1 MSRVSLAAPTLHPHQ
16 FGLTSALLV
25 AFSCSGATPLPG
37 LRFLKADVAV
47 KAVYLLLEISDLS
60 KVVVLPVCLTPSAV
74 LLLSSL
80 LLLINSEYTD
90 LVSQRI
96 INLL

>member
-25 AFSCSGATPLPG
+25 AFSCSGATSLPG
-37 LRFLKADVAV
+37 LRFLNADVAV

-60 KVVVLPVCLTPSAV
+60 KVVVLPVCFAPSAV

-96 INLL
+96 INLF